1 MTLLLLAGSLLLSG
15 CGDLPDDAAA
25 RVNGT
30 IIAKSDVN
38 TRIDYLNDM
47 YPGMV
52 SREDETNFPKIRRQA
67 TKDLVWAELERQEA
81 ERRGISVS
89 DADIDYELQRL
100 ADEEYLGDLVRL
112 LESYAELNVTREE
125 LSQITRERLLHE
137 KLVADVQRDV
147 SVSDYDIQ
155 AYYERNLKQYNQP
168 ERRQTR
174 YIVSTS
180 RDDALAAADRVR
192 SGESFVEV
200 ARQVSVDPMATENG
214 GSLGLVAPGQVAPE
228 LEAVIF
234 TMNAG
239 QISDPVNV
247 ADKWYVTTVEAVMPG
262 TEPMTDEEVRAEIEG
277 IIAAELSAAQWK
289 TVIDGLYNEA
299 TLEFDPDY
307 EPAVTKL

>member
-1 MTLLLLAGSLLLSG
+1 SG